1 MVRIEIDHSTDNLLK
16 HVRNACII
24 AQGKLCLGSDPR
36 ISKAYKKAAIHLD
49 AALYQ
54 FEKIALCESREKLLK
69 EGIQKF

>member
-1 MVRIEIDHSTDNLLK
+1 MVRIEIDHSADNLLK

-24 AQGKLCLGSDPR
+24 AQVKHRSATDPR
-36 ISKAYKKAAIHLD
+36 ISRACKKAAIHLD

-69 EGIQKF
+69 EE

>member
-1 MVRIEIDHSTDNLLK
+1 MVTIEIDHSTDNLLK

-24 AQGKLCLGSDPR
+24 AQKLCLDSDPR

-54 FEKIALCESREKLLK
+54 FEKIALCKSREKLLK
-69 EGIQKF
+69 EGVQKF